1 MRDCVS
7 NLASVEAPEK
17 LLNFPGAPTRYD
29 RSAAPDLV
37 SQTTEMIRGIQ
48 DRAFETS
55 ARAKTLVEGPVEKT
69 RLGDESSASTQPTS
83 GMRAAEEH
91 GRDETAALARVSQ
104 SASLIVIDLGDGRRI
119 RLDRDFDAEALKR
132 VLDVLDRRR

>member
-1 MRDCVS
+1 MRDCVG

-29 RSAAPDLV
+29 RLAALDLV

-48 DRAFETS
+48 DRAFETG
-55 ARAKTLVEGPVEKT
+55 ARAK
-69 RLGDESSASTQPTS
+69 RLGDESSASTQSAS
-83 GMRAAEEH
+83 GMRAAEER